1 MNTNKIK
8 ISIVSYTN
16 TLPFRWGLKNSQL
29 IEEIDLQ
36 EDIPSIC
43 AQKLLFNQVDIALI
57 PVAVIPKLNESYVVS
72 NYCIGADGKV
82 DSVKLYSD
90 VPLTEIKQIIL
101 DYQSRTSVAL
111 TRVLVKEKWDIRPHY
126 VDALPGFEE
135 NISGTTAGVVIG
147 DRTFQL
153 NGKFNYEID
162 LSEEWKELT
171 GLPFVFAAWV
181 ANKKVDT
188 DFVSKFDAAL
198 KNGVEDISEAVRELN
213 QKQILSNEDANNYL
227 QKSISFSLDE
237 SKRQALN
244 LFLDKL
250 KVLK

>member
-111 TRVLVKEKWDIRPHY
+111 TRVLAKEKWDIRPHY

-135 NISGTTAGVVIG
+135 NISETSAGVVIG

-198 KNGVEDISEAVRELN
+198 KLGVDNISEAVKELN